1 MACRSYAHYSD
12 SEAAAK
18 AAPITLDELCER
30 AQLAPVLAQ
39 LVDEYRATVAKK
51 VCDVAIVEWPDGAL
65 VLMVC
70 PRGQGA
76 EWFNSPA
83 ELACAYRVAT
93 SGRGFVYGAGAA
105 ALLQARPK
113 FGAAR
118 PGQPQIEVRLVSH
131 IPHLIGP
138 CGREANYSLECF
150 LRESEGSPV
159 YRSTT
164 ALVPDAP
171 RRLAFHL
178 LLQMKGFGGVD
189 VCGKEYFSLRKLIA
203 AHLNALIK
211 PRRAYFERRDFPVE
225 FVA

>member
-1 MACRSYAHYSD
+1 MACRSYAYYSD

-18 AAPITLDELCER
+18 ATPITLDDLCER
-30 AQLAPVLAQ
+30 AHLAPALRQLTGAYRNVLAHGAQAQ
-39 LVDEYRATVAKK
+39 LL
-51 VCDVAIVEWPDGAL
+51 EWPDGAI

-70 PRGQGA
+70 PQGRGA
-76 EWFNSPA
+76 EWFTSPA

-138 CGREANYSLECF
+138 CGWEANYSLECF
-150 LRESEGSPV
+150 LRESENSPV
-159 YRSTT
+159 YLSTT

-178 LLQMKGFGGVD
+178 LLQAKGCDGVD
-189 VCGKEYFSLRKLIA
+189 VCGKEYFSLRKQIA
-203 AHLNALIK
+203 AHLNTLVK